1 MDTTENTLQLFTEE
15 EFGYPIS
22 SELSDFIKKHTTK
35 NDRADVSRDTGVG
48 TSILRDV
55 VYRTRSLTQDN
66 SKGIIEL
73 IKISVGRIES
83 HVEEA
88 ESIKE
93 VKLIQE
99 QISQAKSA

>member
-1 MDTTENTLQLFTEE
+1 MSNTIQLFNEDD
-15 EFGYPIS
+15 FGFPIS
-22 SELSDFIKKHTTK
+22 SELSDFFRKHTNK
-35 NDRADVSRDTGVG
+35 NDRADVSRLTGVG

-55 VYRTRSLTQDN
+55 IYRTRSLTDDN

-73 IKISVGRIES
+73 IKIAVGRIES

-93 VKLIQE
+93 VAFIQE
-99 QISQAKSA
+99 QFLQTKAV